1 MKTIIQKINLNI
13 LGLVFSI
20 GMILTGITYYMYTN
34 DISGS
39 MVLMTVGLTTAV
51 MFAALV
57 VTRPQDANLVSP

>member
-57 VTRPQDANLVSP
+57 VTKPQDANLVSP